1 MSRKSTSSID
11 LSSFMVLLLLPLAHF
26 RDRYAYTFF
35 GGQIRTIVTPHTYL
49 SKHGL
54 AINHDCFRHISN
66 YHGWLFKKGRNQWSL
81 SLTWDKSIALVK
93 THYLNLH
100 YSRYTWFYLKTCNE
114 IATHV
119 LRGYYIRIM
128 ANVLAP
134 WIFR

>member
-1 MSRKSTSSID
+1 MCPENQ
-11 LSSFMVLLLLPLAHF
+11 LPQLTYLHLWYCCYYHLPIF
-26 RDRYAYTFF
+26 EIGMPKLF

-66 YHGWLFKKGRNQWSL
+66 YHAWLFKKGRNQWSL

-93 THYLNLH
+93 THYLNPH

-114 IATHV
+114 IATYV
-119 LRGYYIRIM
+119 LCGYYMRIM